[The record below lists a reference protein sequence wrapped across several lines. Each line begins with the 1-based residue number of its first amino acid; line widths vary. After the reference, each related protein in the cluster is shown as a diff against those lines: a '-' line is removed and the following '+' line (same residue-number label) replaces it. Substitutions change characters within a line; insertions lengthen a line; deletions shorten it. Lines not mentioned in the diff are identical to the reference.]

1 LEEEIERMTRKQS
14 LYSKAKPT
22 RGITAINT
30 TASDLAKEIR
40 SSLTTSFNRA
50 YSNRRSRKN

>member
-1 LEEEIERMTRKQS
+1 MTRKQS

-22 RGITAINT
+22 RGTIAINT

-40 SSLTTSFNRA
+40 SSLTTGFNRA